1 MLAALQ
7 HMDIHFLKRQGHSVR
22 QIARLTGHA
31 RNTVRA
37 ILKAEGLRTPQPR
50 HRQTK
55 LDDHRD
61 YLRERAA
68 TGLTA
73 VRLLAELQARGY
85 TGGVHAV
92 RRFLAGLEER
102 ATAARRATVR
112 YETGPGEQA
121 QVDWK
126 HVGTFPD
133 AQGQPVT
140 ISAFVMVLSFS
151 RAIYVRFVTSMSL
164 PMLIDCHLE
173 AFRFFG
179 GVPAAILYDNMKQVR
194 LDPQRWNPAFLD
206 FAAHCGFTPKTHR
219 PYRPRT
225 KGKVERA
232 IQYLDQSFLLGSS
245 FADLTELNA
254 RGLHWCRHTANV
266 RLHATTQRRPDE
278 LLAVEQPKLAPLTQ
292 LRPYAPAVARKVDA
306 EALVSFHGS
315 RYSVPPE
322 YVGHPVSIQSLGGK
336 ITVKAGDLIIAEHA
350 PVAKGHSQIDP
361 AHLQALW
368 KQTVARATAERHAP
382 PPRCTVTFTQQ
393 VEQRPLSVYAELVP
407 SSEHVE
413 EVAG

>member
-37 ILKAEGLRTPQPR
+37 ILKAGSLRAPQSR
-50 HRQTK
+50 QRQTK
-55 LDDHRD
+55 LDPHHD
-61 YLRERAA
+61 YLRERAG
-68 TGLTA
+68 TGLSA

-85 TGGVHAV
+85 QGGIHAV

-102 ATAARRATVR
+102 ATAAARATVR
-112 YETGPGEQA
+112 YETGPGEQG

-126 HVGTFPD
+126 HVGTFAD
-133 AQGQPVT
+133 AQGRPVT

-164 PMLIDCHLE
+164 PVLIDCHLE
-173 AFRFFG
+173 AFAFFG

-232 IQYLDQSFLLGSS
+232 IHYLDQSFLLGSR
-245 FADLTELNA
+245 FADLDDLNA
-254 RGLHWCRHTANV
+254 RGLHWCRHTANA
-266 RLHATTQRRPDE
+266 RIHATTRRRPDE
-278 LLAVEQPKLAPLTQ
+278 LLAVELAHLAPAAR

-306 EALVSFHGS
+306 EALIAYHGG

-322 YVGHPVSIQSLGGK
+322 HVGQLVSVQSLGGR
-336 ITVKAGDLIIAEHA
+336 ITVKAGELIVAEHT
-350 PVAKGHSQIDP
+350 PVPKGHSQINP
-361 AHLQALW
+361 GHLQALW
-368 KQTVARATAERHAP
+368 KQTVARATTERYAP
-382 PPRCTVTFTQQ
+382 PPRCTVVFAQA
-393 VEQRPLSVYAELVP
+393 VEQRPLSVYAE
-407 SSEHVE
+407 
-413 EVAG
+413 VAG